1 MSEKSDNGASARS
14 SRRRVLLALTWLTGL
29 SGLTIAAWPF
39 FRSLLPSQRAQL
51 AGGPVRV
58 DLRALS
64 PGEQLTV
71 VWRGQPIWV
80 LRRNDAMIQ
89 RLTEQRLLNRLRE
102 PASSVESQQPEYAVN
117 ETRSIKPDYFIC
129 TAICT
134 HLGCVPAF
142 RPDVAPKDIGADWLG
157 GYFCPCHKS
166 KFDFAGRVY
175 RGVPAPTNLVVPP
188 HDYIDEDTIVIGIDS
203 RRV

>member
-1 MSEKSDNGASARS
+1 MSNKSDNGSSARNS
-14 SRRRVLLALTWLTGL
+14 KRRALLALTWLTGL

-58 DLRALS
+58 DLRSLS
-64 PGEQLTV
+64 RGEQLTV

-80 LRRNDAMIQ
+80 LHRDDAMIQ
-89 RLTEQRLLNRLRE
+89 RLTEQRLLNRLRD
-102 PASSVESQQPEYAVN
+102 PASSVEAQQPEYAVN
-117 ETRSIKPDYFIC
+117 ETRSINPDYFIC

-188 HDYIDEDTIVIGIDS
+188 HHYLNKDTIEIGAED
-203 RRV
+203 RKV

>member
-1 MSEKSDNGASARS
+1 MSKKSGNGSRARRS
-14 SRRRVLLALTWLTGL
+14 KRRVLLALTWLTGL
-29 SGLTIAAWPF
+29 SGLTLAAWPF

-58 DLRALS
+58 VLRSIS

-71 VWRGQPIWV
+71 VWRGQPVWV
-80 LRRNDAMIQ
+80 LRRSEAMVQ
-89 RLTEQRLLNRLRE
+89 RLMEPGLLEHLRDPDSRLE
-102 PASSVESQQPEYAVN
+102 TQQPAYASN
-117 ETRSIKPDYFIC
+117 ETRSIKPEIFVC

-142 RPDVAPKDIGADWLG
+142 RPEAAPKDIGEDWAG

-166 KFDFAGRVY
+166 KFDFAGRVFK
-175 RGVPAPTNLVVPP
+175 GVPAPTNLVVPP
-188 HDYIDEDTIVIGIDS
+188 HRYLDQDMIEIGTDD